1 MDLKS
6 EDRQLLLFRD
16 QKTMWKQELKKEKA
30 ETSIQLFKEKSPK
43 YIVKDKNVD
52 VYILHLKTY

>member
-16 QKTMWKQELKKEKA
+16 QKTMWKQELKKEEA
-30 ETSIQLFKEKSPK
+30 ETSIQLFKGKRAQS
-43 YIVKDKNVD
+43 
-52 VYILHLKTY
+52 TS

>member
-16 QKTMWKQELKKEKA
+16 QKPMWKQEFKKEEA
-30 ETSIQLFKEKSPK
+30 ETSIQLFKGKRAQS
-43 YIVKDKNVD
+43 
-52 VYILHLKTY
+52 TS